1 MEKNSFVLY
10 TDYLQHIKLLSAED
24 KGTLF
29 EAILLYAAGEEL
41 PSLPPAAEMAFS
53 FIRTRMDA
61 DAERYEKTCKA
72 RKEAGK
78 LGGRPKTNGLPK
90 NQNKAKKA
98 NGFFDNQSKAK
109 KPDNE
114 YEHDNDLKENTLKGV
129 KEKRFAPPTKAEVE
143 EYCQEKGYGVDAERF
158 IDFYESKGW
167 YVGKN
172 KMKDW
177 KAAVR
182 NWSRS
187 QRQELTAEAGKRQG
201 KAAAPNRFHNFQ
213 ERDYDFDALQKAL
226 INNG

>member
-1 MEKNSFVLY
+1 MRDSVLFYRSFYDAVKN
-10 TDYLQHIKLLSAED
+10 
-24 KGTLF
+24 
-29 EAILLYAAGEEL
+29 
-41 PSLPPAAEMAFS
+41 LPPEEFKKSVQAIMEYGLNEIEPDTDGIEKTVFLLTKPQ
-53 FIRTRMDA
+53 IDA
-61 DAERYEKTCKA
+61 NNRRYENGKRGGKPKLNQIVSE
-72 RKEAGK
+72 KE
-78 LGGRPKTNGLPK
+78 PNC
-90 NQNKAKKA
+90 NQTITKPESKENVKAKEKVKDKEK
-98 NGFFDNQSKAK
+98 DNI
-109 KPDNE
+109 
-114 YEHDNDLKENTLKGV
+114 
-129 KEKRFAPPTKAEVE
+129 KRFAPPTKAEVE

-158 IDFYESKGW
+158 IGFYESKGW